1 MYVVYKHRT
10 IEIASGIVLLL
21 LFQTET
27 ALSRGVCV
35 DYLGGGIYK
44 YSYIVLKMYFVSVPD
59 LAIAS

>member
-44 YSYIVLKMYFVSVPD
+44 YS
-59 LAIAS
+59 